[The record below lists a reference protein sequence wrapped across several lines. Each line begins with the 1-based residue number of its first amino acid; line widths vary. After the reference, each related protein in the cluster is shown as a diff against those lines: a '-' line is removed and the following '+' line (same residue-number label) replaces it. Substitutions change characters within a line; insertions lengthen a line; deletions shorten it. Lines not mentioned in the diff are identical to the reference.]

1 MGEATVKFPVKT
13 LFIVITVLQV
23 IGVVLLILALVR
35 RYRKMKDDI
44 RFEVAKA
51 RRVRNVQSHRDLAEL
66 VNEQAS
72 PN

>member
-1 MGEATVKFPVKT
+1 MKFPVKT

-44 RFEVAKA
+44 RFEVSKA
-51 RRVRNVQSHRDLAEL
+51 RRVRNVLSHRDLAEL
-66 VNEQAS
+66 VNEQGS
-72 PN
+72 TN

>member
-1 MGEATVKFPVKT
+1 MKFPVKT

-44 RFEVAKA
+44 RFEVSKA
-51 RRVRNVQSHRDLAEL
+51 RRVIHSSSNQITPGLPGAINSII
-66 VNEQAS
+66 
-72 PN
+72 